1 MKSVRPIL
9 FTLAFAAAVT
19 VVAEDPSDLT
29 NMFLGQT
36 VKNIRVPLQR
46 HENGRV
52 KEIMIAE
59 EAFVTPDGVYHAEK
73 SFQVFFFSAEG
84 ATNGVLRTQ
93 NAEFTPNAL
102 TNATAAAR
110 GPIRLDFEPKGVSLA
125 GVDLT
130 WKALPKTITI
140 HSNAVLSISRQGRST
155 IRGLSR

>member
-1 MKSVRPIL
+1 MKHRSTIL
-9 FTLAFAAAVT
+9 FAMVLAAAFAVAAEE
-19 VVAEDPSDLT
+19 AGDLS
-29 NMFLGQT
+29 NMFMGQT
-36 VKNIRVPLQR
+36 VKNLRIPLQR

-52 KEIMIAE
+52 KEIMMAE

-73 SFQVFFFSAEG
+73 SFQVLFFSEEG

-110 GPIRLDFEPKGVSLA
+110 GPICLDFEPKGVMLA
-125 GVDLT
+125 GNDLT

-140 HSNAVLSISRQGRST
+140 HSNAVLTVFQNGKSA